1 MARVRLNGQ
10 NASHSTRTLLD
21 GNRTQSQAVEL
32 IPGKPAGETET
43 FTVVVNYQNDATV
56 VLRQFYHDM
65 GSLGMLFYVVECFTV
80 NLENLATDAV
90 GSAKLSGI
98 NEEIEGHSGFI
109 AVALGETAHEIHK
122 VGALHAE
129 GAEVGDR
136 LAELGTF
143 VADGLLEVGEAGD
156 GLLRSRGNAAA
167 EDVELDFDAEESL
180 ENAVVEVAGDAAAL
194 GFDGAGA

>member
-10 NASHSTRTLLD
+10 NASHGTRALLD

-65 GSLGMLFYVVECFTV
+65 GSLSMLFYVVECFTV

-90 GSAKLSGI
+90 GS
-98 NEEIEGHSGFI
+98 
-109 AVALGETAHEIHK
+109 V
-122 VGALHAE
+122 
-129 GAEVGDR
+129 EVGGFDDDVQR
-136 LAELGTF
+136 ERRF
-143 VADGLLEVGEAGD
+143 VAETLCETLH
-156 GLLRSRGNAAA
+156 
-167 EDVELDFDAEESL
+167 
-180 ENAVVEVAGDAAAL
+180 
-194 GFDGAGA
+194 